1 MKASL
6 IRQYECNGH
15 KQILANQFEVHS
27 KYVES
32 VFSALCI
39 SIFLLE
45 MLLTHHCIL
54 FDFCETIHVI
64 SKFPIYLCALLCPS
78 TNSYEF

>member
-45 MLLTHHCIL
+45 MLLTH
-54 FDFCETIHVI
+54 
-64 SKFPIYLCALLCPS
+64 
-78 TNSYEF
+78 